1 MIKINGIEF
10 EFDAFDADDV
20 ERAKKEMNKVV
31 FSLENPPKNL
41 DRVGVI
47 KYTVKNVGD
56 CFNNLFGADSAQ
68 KIFKGKTNMK
78 LALKAFEDLTVGIQ
92 AQDREFEK
100 EMEETTQKYS
110 PNRASRRNNKPYNKH
125 KNKK

>member
-20 ERAKKEMNKVV
+20 EKAKKEMNKVV
-31 FSLENPPKNL
+31 VSLENPPKNL
-41 DRVGVI
+41 DRVGAI

-56 CFNNLFGADSAQ
+56 CFNNLFGADSAK

-110 PNRASRRNNKPYNKH
+110 PNRAARRNNKNKNR
-125 KNKK
+125 K